1 MSEFRPLY
9 SAHAIEKCAVS
20 VTFNGALPEKM
31 FSNFIR
37 EISMHLEALGLKRQA
52 SNPAYTLDTAS
63 GRIVTVADD
72 YGPATFV
79 SNDGVIELFIVPNSF
94 TFTTQR
100 YVRWASFLNSFHAIT
115 AAVLSWFDSA
125 VSVNSLRLEYWDRFI
140 WTGEWDDFDLQK
152 LLKKDTDVLAQRI
165 FASGREAH
173 CHTGWFEYAGTERRL
188 FNVNVDLVAL
198 GTPHN
203 PTRLDPSVGIYIL
216 VQDQS
221 DVENVKKFADVNLIE
236 RLGNL
241 HAVSKTQMAALLQ
254 PNVAKRIG
262 LGG

>member
-9 SAHAIEKCAVS
+9 TSHAIEKCAVS
-20 VTFNGALPEKM
+20 VAFNGALPEKL
-31 FSNFIR
+31 FSQFIR
-37 EISMHLEALGLKRQA
+37 ELTVELEGQDFKRQA
-52 SNPAYTLDTAS
+52 GSQAFTFDMTS
-63 GRIVTVADD
+63 GRVVTVPDE

-79 SNDGVIELFIVPNSF
+79 SHDAVFELVVVPNSY
-94 TFTTQR
+94 TLTTQR
-100 YVRWASFLNSFHAIT
+100 YVRWATFLNAFRGLTERIQAF
-115 AAVLSWFDSA
+115 FDSA

-140 WTGEWDDFDLQK
+140 WTGEWQDIDLQK
-152 LLKKDTDVLAQRI
+152 LLRNDNVVLSPRLFSAE
-165 FASGREAH
+165 REAH

-188 FNVNVDLVAL
+188 FNVNVDLVAVAA
-198 GTPHN
+198 PYN

-236 RLGNL
+236 RLEKL
-241 HAVSKTQMAALLQ
+241 HTVSKSQMAALLQ